1 MTDFLLHR
9 RGQILQFLDI
19 VLTRTDIAFKL
30 LDFIVQNEFEL
41 FELLGLLF
49 QLVDICLLVLHGLFA
64 FLQLGFV

>member
-19 VLTRTDIAFKL
+19 VLTRADIAFKL